1 MKYTLQ
7 FCMFQGNGSTPN
19 LPQCEVDC
27 AGLYPVLQTSWFS
40 PEPAEQYDYCSIND
54 TAFPTYASTCASCL
68 LSYEGSVVLG
78 NFLNA
83 MQSACDHQPDASLGQ
98 TVAFQRD
105 LFNTT
110 TVGTATTPSMT
121 TSSATS
127 KITSSTSSATT
138 TTGPA
143 STPPPA
149 ASSDPISTAPS
160 TQQTS
165 QSSSPG
171 LGPGAAA
178 GIGVGCGLGA
188 IALTAGFG
196 WFILD
201 RRRRKRHALSHE
213 KAFQFKDSESALL
226 SVSHHQPVPLYAQQ
240 LASRELYEIE
250 SRQSGNWRSELDG
263 RPVH

>member
-1 MKYTLQ
+1 MTIARLTIRPSQRMQVLARRVCCHMKGRLCWETVR
-7 FCMFQGNGSTPN
+7 TPR
-19 LPQCEVDC
+19 L
-27 AGLYPVLQTSWFS
+27 AGIGANEIV
-40 PEPAEQYDYCSIND
+40 
-54 TAFPTYASTCASCL
+54 
-68 LSYEGSVVLG
+68 
-78 NFLNA
+78 LNA